1 MIDSSSRKWRPV
13 FPLVCLML
21 MPSVVRAFTFNEV
34 VDQARTLS
42 TSEYTAPEPAPQ
54 FLRDLSYSRY
64 QSIQFR
70 PESSIWR
77 NSGSPFQIMMV
88 QPGSV
93 YSHAVELNVVD
104 GKGVRAVPFRKSD
117 FSYPDEELGKR
128 VPADLGYAGF
138 KLTYPLENPESS
150 NQFLVF
156 GGASYFR
163 GVGKGQ
169 VFGLSGRAVTVNTG
183 LPSGEEFPS
192 FTKFWLVR
200 PANDAEKMVIFG
212 LLDGPS
218 LTGAYRFTVSP
229 GKNTVIDVD
238 ARLFYRNDVE
248 QPGLAPLT
256 SMFYYGENS
265 LKPRGQWRPE
275 VHDSDG
281 LVIHDQ
287 ATGEWLWRPL
297 VNPEK
302 LRLSYHTVERLA
314 GFGLMQRDQQFNSY
328 EDNEARYENRP
339 SGWVEPKGDW
349 GSGQVAL
356 VEIPSKSE
364 ANDNIVAFWTPDE
377 PALAGDAD
385 KLSYRLHFGQPGIS
399 QQPAGHAT
407 ATFIGGS
414 EGADATENAF
424 RFVIDFEDGPLDP
437 LGADAAVISNVSGGE
452 GVEVLEHF
460 VQYVEAKD
468 VWRLSVL
475 ARPDRSKGLSL
486 RGFLSLD
493 GEPLTETWT
502 YELGVGSALRQQP
515 E

>member
-1 MIDSSSRKWRPV
+1 MFNSRKWWPV
-13 FPLVCLML
+13 FPFFCLTL
-21 MPSVVRAFTFNEV
+21 LPTGIQALAFDEV
-34 VDQARTLS
+34 VGQARALA

-54 FLRDLSYSRY
+54 FLRDLSYSTY
-64 QSIQFR
+64 QSIRFQ
-70 PESSIWR
+70 PESSVWR
-77 NSGSPFQIMMV
+77 KSGSPFQIMMM

-104 GKGVRAVPFRKSD
+104 SEGVREIPFRKGD
-117 FSYPDEELGKR
+117 FSYPDEELEKR
-128 VPADLGYAGF
+128 IPADLGYSGF
-138 KLTYPLENPESS
+138 KLTHSLESPESFD
-150 NQFLVF
+150 QFLVF

-163 GVGKGQ
+163 SVGKGQ
-169 VFGLSGRAVTVNTG
+169 VFGLSGRGVAVDTG

-200 PANDAEKMVIFG
+200 PAKDADKMVIFG

-218 LTGAYRFTVSP
+218 LTGAYRFTVAP
-229 GKNTVIDVD
+229 GENTVIDVD
-238 ARLFYRNDVE
+238 ARVFYRNNVE
-248 QPGLAPLT
+248 QIGLAPLT

-265 LKPRGQWRPE
+265 VKPQGQWRPE

-281 LVIHDQ
+281 LVIHDR

-297 VNPEK
+297 DNPEK
-302 LRLSYHTVERLA
+302 LRLSYHSVERLA
-314 GFGLMQRDQQFNSY
+314 GFGLMQRDQHFKSY
-328 EDNEARYENRP
+328 EDNEARYESRP
-339 SGWVEPKGDW
+339 SAWVEPKGDW

-377 PALAGDAD
+377 PALAGDAA
-385 KLSYRLHFGQPGIS
+385 KFSYRLHFGQPEIN
-399 QQPAGHAT
+399 QQPGGRAT

-414 EGADATENAF
+414 GEAVANENAY
-424 RFVIDFEDGPLDP
+424 RFVIDFEGGPLDS
-437 LGADAAVISNVSGGE
+437 LGVDAAVTSNVSGGE

-460 VQYVEAKD
+460 VHYVEAKD

-475 ARPDRSKGLSL
+475 AQSDPSKSLTL
-486 RGFLSLD
+486 RGFLGVD

-502 YELGVGSALRQQP
+502 YELGVDSALRQQP